1 MDWLDNIPITLLH
14 KDLDGLW
21 TRQQAITDNLANIET
36 PGYKDKVVSFEDQ
49 LRSQIAASNSEQET
63 VSGIQNVIP
72 QTQTE
77 SENVLRSDGN
87 NVDLEQQ
94 NLEMAR
100 TEMNYYTS
108 LQEMTDSFSRLK
120 TAIGAQK

>member
-72 QTQTE
+72 QTRTE

-87 NVDLEQQ
+87 SIDLEQQ